1 MKIVKFVLLTI
12 SMLLLFDCKKG
23 KDDPF
28 ISFRSRDHR
37 IVGTWKLVKGKVTY
51 KDYLSTQY
59 INYGETEETI
69 SGDTI
74 YNTNMTVPYTF
85 SIHINK
91 DGSTEYDYLNSNT
104 KDVWHWNNGVKNKS
118 GLYLPLTTFIP
129 WNCNY
134 NFSIDRL
141 TNKEMKLSYK
151 SVETVTV
158 NNVRTTGSEIELEF
172 KKQ

>member
-1 MKIVKFVLLTI
+1 MKRVKFLLITI
-12 SMLLLFDCKKG
+12 STLLLVNCKKG

-28 ISFRSRDHR
+28 ISLRSRDHR
-37 IVGTWKLVKGKVTY
+37 IVGTWKLVKGNVIYTK
-51 KDYLSTQY
+51 YLSRQ
-59 INYGETEETI
+59 INSYTETDQTI

-74 YNTNMTVPYTF
+74 YNTNMTVPCTF
-85 SIHINK
+85 SININK

-104 KDVWHWNNGVKNKS
+104 KDVWHWNDGVKNKS
-118 GLYLPLTTFIP
+118 GIYLSMSTFIP
-129 WNCNY
+129 WTCDY

-141 TNKEMKLSYK
+141 TNKELILSYK

-158 NNVRTTGSEIELEF
+158 NNVRTYGSEIELEF